1 MKTIPNTTLALIVIV
16 IGLLAAYIEIFQPGN
31 YFSSCS
37 CSTEFYFIKPQF
49 DCERMCPNQ

>member
-37 CSTEFYFIKPQF
+37 CSTEFYFI
-49 DCERMCPNQ
+49 